1 MCLIEANSSLE
12 GQSMTSK
19 SRPQMDNGSK
29 WTKFGDL
36 QLLRPT
42 EIFYHVWRLE
52 SLVVSPY
59 FWNGSSHRQISPQV
73 AFRSPQQLHQHRPQ
87 RLQQWHFWHQPS
99 SSHFLSLAIMRGDKA
114 GRQGSSSTTTTTSST
129 KAGIIT
135 RLGDKA
141 AGAAKAAIM
150 DPLHWEVRASI

>member
-73 AFRSPQQLHQHRPQ
+73 AFRSHNYTSIDPRDCSNDIFGINLRV
-87 RLQQWHFWHQPS
+87 RIFCPS
-99 SSHFLSLAIMRGDKA
+99 RSCGE
-114 GRQGSSSTTTTTSST
+114 
-129 KAGIIT
+129 T

-141 AGAAKAAIM
+141 AAAPPPPPAARRQES
-150 DPLHWEVRASI
+150 LQGWEIRQQGQRRQRSWIPYIEK